1 MKFLKKITEKFKY
14 DDSERPFLEHL
25 EAFRKMLIQC
35 VVTLLIS
42 MTACI
47 PLSKPIIR
55 WLQKPL
61 ELAAEATGFEFT
73 LITLSPIEAFVQIVK
88 VIFVSGLIVS
98 APFLIFFISLF
109 VLPGLRE
116 KEKKNITNG
125 AIAGGIL
132 FAVGVAMG
140 YFMTLPVAINLMLKF
155 NDFLGTTA
163 TWGID
168 KYIGFVLQL
177 LLGFG
182 LAFELPVILIILG
195 KIGIVTSKS
204 LRVYR
209 RHVIVGIFILS
220 MFLTPPDPLT
230 QLQMAI
236 PLVILYECCIWIL
249 AAICPKK
256 ADAND
261 DQVSE

>member
-1 MKFLKKITEKFKY
+1 MRCYAFNFNDGLY
-14 DDSERPFLEHL
+14 SAL
-25 EAFRKMLIQC
+25 EADFEL
-35 VVTLLIS
+35 V
-42 MTACI
+42 A
-47 PLSKPIIR
+47 
-55 WLQKPL
+55 KPL
-61 ELAAEATGFEFT
+61 IDAAALTGFEFS

-109 VLPGLRE
+109 VLPGLRA
-116 KEKKNITNG
+116 KEKKTITN
-125 AIAGGIL
+125 AAVAGGIL
-132 FAVGVAMG
+132 FAVGVSMG

-182 LAFELPVILIILG
+182 LAFELPVILIVLG
-195 KIGIVTSKS
+195 KVGIISS
-204 LRVYR
+204 RGLRTYR

-230 QLQMAI
+230 QLQLAI

-249 AAICPKK
+249 AAIYPRKTDSAESAK
-256 ADAND
+256 
-261 DQVSE
+261 